1 RPAQRR
7 LEPERALRLE
17 AALRRTQA
25 SSGLFHTLLLDQD
38 SYQET
43 AGSALILHGMARGV
57 RLGFFGSD
65 TRQASLKGARGLL
78 ALLRRDAGKSEVT
91 GTSLGTN
98 PIAASYRVTPTA
110 DQVSYGVGAWLMAAS
125 ELLAL
130 LRGPQGVTG
139 LTAPLS
145 RDYSA
150 TARRAVEAYPD
161 TTALLPVLQG

>member
-1 RPAQRR
+1 
-7 LEPERALRLE
+7 
-17 AALRRTQA
+17 
-25 SSGLFHTLLLDQD
+25 
-38 SYQET
+38 
-43 AGSALILHGMARGV
+43 
-57 RLGFFGSD
+57 
-65 TRQASLKGARGLL
+65 GLL

-125 ELLAL
+125 ELLAW

-150 TARRAVEAYPD
+150 TARRAVEADSD
-161 TTALLPVLQG
+161 TTALLPVLQGKGGYEREWHGGDWWGAGWARDELLAQEARNLARGAGKG